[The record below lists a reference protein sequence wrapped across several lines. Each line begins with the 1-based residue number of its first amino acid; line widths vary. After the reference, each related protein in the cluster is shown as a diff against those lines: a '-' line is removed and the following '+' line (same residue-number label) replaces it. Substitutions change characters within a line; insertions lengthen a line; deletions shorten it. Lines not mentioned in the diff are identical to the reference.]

1 MSNLATQAEL
11 VKLSSM
17 MDVPLSQLNFLKAV
31 PAESLRFFR
40 LALVELHFEQKRNAY
55 RWLGMWVYMLPS
67 WVVALCVRW
76 WISPALTA
84 KIACSLSAWRMS
96 KIAGHL
102 PDEFMAKVAAAFDP
116 RAARE
121 LILLLPVAQI
131 LGIAN
136 ILLRDRDY
144 VTMGRF
150 VGLLNDQVVQQIAA
164 AIEQESD
171 LLEIAF
177 HIEPRERVD
186 HLVHILPPE
195 RINKALLIVCDPAK
209 RQVWP
214 KLLALMSNIG
224 YDLKRQLGDLAVL
237 QGDHVIEAIIQAAQ
251 EDDLWEDMLP
261 VVTCLSPDVQRHVAN
276 LPALRRPEVMLRIVL
291 AAESCALWT
300 DMLTIA
306 AYMNNAARDAVA
318 HAISQVD
325 GRILNHIAYAT
336 LLRSQWMVTLDIVRR
351 LPRDQQ
357 MACYQILNH
366 YTYALDVET
375 TIYIHQLLVEFGIM
389 ESDLT

>member
-11 VKLSSM
+11 IKLSSM
-17 MDVPLSQLNFLKAV
+17 MDVPQSQLNFLKAV

-55 RWLGMWVYMLPS
+55 RWLGMWIYILPS
-67 WVVALCVRW
+67 WLVALCVRW
-76 WISPALTA
+76 WIGPALTA

-96 KIAGHL
+96 KIARHL
-102 PDEFMAKVAAAFDP
+102 PDTFMAKVAAAFDP

-121 LILLLPVAQI
+121 LILLLPAEQI
-131 LGIAN
+131 LAIAS
-136 ILLRDRDY
+136 ILLHDKDY

-164 AIEQESD
+164 AIKEESD

-195 RINKALLIVCDPAK
+195 RINKALLIVCDPSK
-209 RQVWP
+209 RPVWP

-261 VVTCLSPDVQRHVAN
+261 VVTCLSPGVQRHVAN
-276 LPALRRPEVMLRIVL
+276 MPALRRPEIMLRIVL
-291 AAESCALWT
+291 AAESCGLWT

-306 AYMNNAARDAVA
+306 SYMNDAGRDAVA
-318 HAISQVD
+318 KAISAVD
-325 GRILNHIAYAT
+325 GHVLNRIAYAT

-351 LPRDQQ
+351 LPRAQQ
-357 MACYQILNH
+357 LESYHILNR
-366 YTYALDVET
+366 YTDALDVET

>member
-11 VKLSSM
+11 IKLSSM
-17 MDVPLSQLNFLKAV
+17 MQVPLAQLNFLKAV

-55 RWLGMWVYMLPS
+55 RWLGMWIYILPS
-67 WVVALCVRW
+67 WLVALCVRW
-76 WISPALTA
+76 WLGPALTA

-96 KIAGHL
+96 KIARHL
-102 PDEFMAKVAAAFDP
+102 PDAFMAKVAAAFDP

-121 LILLLPVAQI
+121 LILLLPAEQI
-131 LGIAN
+131 LGIAR
-136 ILLRDRDY
+136 ILLQDKDY

-164 AIEQESD
+164 DIRQESD

-186 HLVHILPPE
+186 HLVHILPAE

-209 RQVWP
+209 RAVWP

-276 LPALRRPEVMLRIVL
+276 LPVLRQPDIMLRIVL
-291 AAESCALWT
+291 AAETCGLWT

-306 AYMNNAARDAVA
+306 GYMNNEARNAVA
-318 HAISQVD
+318 EAISRVD
-325 GRILNHIAYAT
+325 GRILNRIAYAT
-336 LLRSQWMVTLDIVRR
+336 LLRSQWTVTMDIVRR
-351 LPRDQQ
+351 LPRQQ
-357 MACYQILNH
+357 QQECYQILNH

-375 TIYIHQLLVEFGIM
+375 TIYIHQLLVEYGIM
-389 ESDLT
+389 QSDLT